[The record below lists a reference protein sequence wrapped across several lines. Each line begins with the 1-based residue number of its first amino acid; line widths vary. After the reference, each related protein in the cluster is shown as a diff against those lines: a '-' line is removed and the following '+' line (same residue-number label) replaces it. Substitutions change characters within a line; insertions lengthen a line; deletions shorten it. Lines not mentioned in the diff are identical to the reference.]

1 MIISLAA
8 VGTTGRE
15 RNGSN
20 GPEGTEH
27 TSSYRHKNPYPELRQ
42 YWKLMVAEGEKLI
55 FFRDLPQGRLASEL
69 LHSQVY
75 RSRIDW
81 IQWVIKRRKWKWER
95 HGWEYRGN

>member
-15 RNGSN
+15 RNWST

-27 TSSYRHKNPYPELRQ
+27 TSSYRYKNPYPELRQ

-55 FFRDLPQGRLASEL
+55 FFRDLPQGRLTSEL
-69 LHSQVY
+69 LHSQAY

-95 HGWEYRGN
+95 HGWEYRRN